1 MTKKNV
7 YLPPQADVLFLSYAE
22 PVCQAQ
28 SLNGMAPNY
37 DLITPDEDFFD
48 VIS

>member
-22 PVCQAQ
+22 PVCQAVSGGIPDYQ
-28 SLNGMAPNY
+28 QDTY
-37 DLITPDEDFFD
+37 TPDWVF
-48 VIS
+48 